1 LAKDSEDLSNLID
14 SLHEV
19 GRVLEAETFI
29 VREVVKDR
37 PLDPIIRVLK

>member
-1 LAKDSEDLSNLID
+1 LAKDLSNLID
-14 SLHEV
+14 SPHEV
-19 GRVLEAETFI
+19 EGVLEAETFI